1 MLVANLMSYELWWKV
16 PRWLHR
22 NDLLASKLQN
32 SLLRVDGRLS
42 NSLLPEDVKD
52 QIFLPKNHRISLFI
66 WNTNTGYIFIQV

>member
-32 SLLRVDGRLS
+32 SLLRVCLRFRMHKFVFSVDI
-42 NSLLPEDVKD
+42 VKMFR
-52 QIFLPKNHRISLFI
+52 QI
-66 WNTNTGYIFIQV
+66 